1 MFRQNKATM
10 KRLIRIL
17 PALLLPIL
25 VGAGCTA
32 QKAQL
37 ASEVYTIKD
46 AYWSLVSLEGQD
58 VQRPQDTKTAFI
70 RFQENENDVHGFT
83 GCNKFFGKYEEGGE
97 RLQLVNLSTT
107 RMACPD
113 MEQENKLMNVL
124 RSVDSYRI
132 TDNILILY
140 NKGTA
145 VATFMTGTEQS
156 IDNEVPEDIV
166 PELDSVSIY

>member
-1 MFRQNKATM
+1 M
-10 KRLIRIL
+10 KKLIKIL
-17 PALLLPIL
+17 PLLLLPL
-25 VGAGCTA
+25 LLSPGCTI
-32 QKAQL
+32 KKKNL

-46 AYWSLVSLEGQD
+46 AYWSLISLEGQD

-83 GCNKFFGKYEEGGE
+83 GCNKFFGKYEEGDQSL
-97 RLQLVNLSTT
+97 RLTDLSTT
-107 RMACPD
+107 RIACPD
-113 MEQENKLMNVL
+113 IEQENKLMDVL
-124 RSVDSYRI
+124 RNVDSYRI

-156 IDNEVPEDIV
+156 IDNEVPEDVII
-166 PELDSVSIY
+166 ELDSVTIY